1 MLIGMDVHSLDSVII
16 STSTFNTEQISD
28 SSIRRPNAVIEL
40 MLKWT
45 ILKLETLKGEPLDKS
60 ILTDFGSSSISD
72 IILMSESESLTS
84 LRRSITSLSF
94 KS

>member
-1 MLIGMDVHSLDSVII
+1 MILLGMDVQSLDSVII
-16 STSTFNTEQISD
+16 NTSTFNTEQISD
-28 SSIRRPNAVIEL
+28 SSRRRPSAVIEL

-45 ILKLETLKGEPLDKS
+45 ILKLETFKGEPLDKS
-60 ILTDFGSSSISD
+60 MLTDFGSSSNSD
-72 IILMSESESLTS
+72 IILVSESSS